1 MSLTLATARPVIAR
15 IIRKCATDDIVV
27 DYINEALDVIFNH
40 GRWRGTIKRIAINT
54 TDGTVTW
61 PREVGT
67 VEKLAACKTPIRI
80 RNGWYEMMDEGL
92 GVEPGS
98 CGPIAVYDRDPSPL
112 FSDIDGT
119 DKTVRCYCEKA
130 ADYGKYVLVTD
141 AEDADGYPITT
152 SAHGFIVITGPIGEG
167 YTLTIGPVTY
177 TFKATPTTAYDIKLV
192 LVGFAQDLNAITQ
205 NLIDAINFENAGATT
220 HLAVAENP
228 EVIAESGGT
237 RTVKITPRDI
247 EGEDVEVSHNPLYV
261 CFYLREMNSDDHLSE
276 LTITPALTNGFW
288 LKLQSGYSE
297 STDFVSFI
305 GGIQKPLTNGTVTLK
320 EWGTTERTIATYQAD
335 ETTPMYRRQF
345 IDNWD
350 SISATCDDTCS
361 STTKQFTAIVKLDFK
376 PVRENTDVIPIDNLQ
391 AIKLA
396 VQAIQK
402 EEADLEAEARA
413 KWKTCWKELNHELQT
428 KEGEQIAIR
437 VNVHGSANPGYRK
450 IGRLV

>member
-15 IIRKCATDDIVV
+15 IIGQCATDDSVV
-27 DYINEALDVIFNH
+27 SYINEALDVIFNH

-54 TDGTVTW
+54 TEGTVTW

-80 RNGWYEMMDEGL
+80 RNGWYELLDEGL

-98 CGPIAVYDRDPSPL
+98 CGPIGVYDRDPSPL
-112 FSDIDGT
+112 FSDIVGT
-119 DKTVRCYCEKA
+119 DKKVRCYCGNA

-141 AEDADGYPITT
+141 AEDENGDPITT
-152 SAHGFIVITGPIGEG
+152 SAHGFIVITGPISEG
-167 YTLTIGPVTY
+167 YTLTIGSVTY

-192 LVGFAQDLNAITQ
+192 IVGFAQDLNAITQ

-220 HLAVAENP
+220 HLAIAENP

-237 RTVKITPRDI
+237 RTVKITPRDVA
-247 EGEDVEVSHNPLYV
+247 GADVEASHNAAYT
-261 CFYLREMNSDDHLSE
+261 CFYLLAMNSSEQLSE
-276 LTITPALTNGFW
+276 LTITPALINGFY

-320 EWGTTERTIATYQAD
+320 EWGTTARTIATYQAD

-350 SISATCDDTCS
+350 SISATCDDTCT

-396 VQAIQK
+396 VQAIRK
-402 EEADLEAEARA
+402 EEADMDDEAKK
-413 KWKTCWKELNHELQT
+413 KWKSCWRELNHELQT
-428 KEGEQIAIR
+428 KEGEQIAFT
-437 VNVHGSANPGYRK
+437 VNAHGSANPRYRK